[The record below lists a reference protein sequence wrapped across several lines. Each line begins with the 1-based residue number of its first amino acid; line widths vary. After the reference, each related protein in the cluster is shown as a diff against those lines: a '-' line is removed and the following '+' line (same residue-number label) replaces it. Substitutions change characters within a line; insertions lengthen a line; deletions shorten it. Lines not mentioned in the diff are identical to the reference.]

1 MSMLKKPLQSIL
13 VKPVGPKC
21 NLDCDYCF
29 YLDKNELYPNASV
42 MNYETLDNLIKQ
54 TIEQTG
60 REFNITWQGGEPTL
74 AGLDFFKKVIELQIY
89 HGKGK
94 TKAIGNGL
102 QTNGLLIENKWCD
115 FLKEYNFM
123 VGLSLDGPEFIHD
136 NHRVFPNGK
145 GSWKNVAEKGNQLRQ
160 AGVETN
166 ILCSVTKKASRYP
179 DEIYNYFKENR
190 WQWLQFTPIC
200 ETDKNGNIT
209 EFSVLP
215 YDLGNFYCRIFD
227 LWFEDFT
234 IKGNAPS
241 IRFIENTFHTHMGMA
256 AAECTNQKN
265 CGNYVVVEYNGDV
278 YSCDFFVGQNQYLG
292 NINKSRLTDMLNN
305 QSQNIFGSNKENLP
319 DKCLQCLWIKFCY
332 GGCPKYRNINA
343 KENYFCQAYQIY
355 YKHSNSR
362 FKQLANR
369 WKKNNPQAK
378 MTFDA
383 SGYF

>member
-241 IRFIENTFHTHMGMA
+241 IRFIENTFYTHMGMA
-256 AAECTNQKN
+256 APECTNQKN

-278 YSCDFFVGQNQYLG
+278 YSCDFFVGQNQFLG
-292 NINKSRLTDMLNN
+292 NINKSRLTDMLNS

-369 WKKNNPQAK
+369 WEKNNPQAK